1 MVKWAIHM
9 FINRIKMA
17 GWLLPSTLGGK
28 FTQALFTIP
37 NQRDLAHGLR
47 INQGGLLRKGVSS
60 ESAFE
65 KEVHDSCIVSRE
77 ATARLA
83 RINSNSVKLNG

>member
-9 FINRIKMA
+9 FINRIKMT

-28 FTQALFTIP
+28 FTQALFTIS

-47 INQGGLLRKGVSS
+47 INSIKVGFCGKEFQVNQHSKKKYTTRALCRGRRLLVLQELTVTVS
-60 ESAFE
+60 
-65 KEVHDSCIVSRE
+65 
-77 ATARLA
+77 
-83 RINSNSVKLNG
+83 N